1 MCEVLMA
8 VKMWLAVVWVKALC
22 SVVGAFID
30 GSAQKM
36 EAAGNPNIG
45 YHLPHYA
52 VSVLGASTNC

>member
-1 MCEVLMA
+1 MA